1 MTFTKAM
8 PLSYWTKEELL
19 HRIEQWGKDNG
30 YAMPRGLKDLRRDDL
45 RKMFLIEDGLTGVV
59 HGKSLIYVG
68 TTKAYR
74 LDSTKLR
81 AKLPLSSGHVA
92 PSPSNRGA
100 VYLRNT
106 PTKKVRRGFDAPK
119 QPADGKRATE
129 TKKPRKPQAQEA
141 SRPYSADIAAKLLKS
156 KFGDKVRRLK

>member
-19 HRIEQWGKDNG
+19 YRIEQWGKDNG
-30 YAMPRGLKDLRRDDL
+30 FAMPKGLKDLRRDDL

-59 HGKSLIYVG
+59 HGKNLIYVG

-81 AKLPLSSGHVA
+81 AKLPLSSNHVTT
-92 PSPSNRGA
+92 SPSNRGA

-106 PTKKVRRGFDAPK
+106 PTKRVKKRSDAPK
-119 QPADGKRATE
+119 QPTTGKRASE
-129 TKKPRKPQAQEA
+129 SKKPREPQAQKA
-141 SRPYSADIAAKLLKS
+141 PRPYSADIAAKLLKS
-156 KFGDKVRRLK
+156 KFGDKVKRLK